1 MKVQAALEP
10 EIRALRWLGG
20 LSPLVQISLG
30 AVLIATVGLLDFLTG
45 TEIGF
50 SLFYVMPIAMLAW
63 LQGRRWGVA
72 ASLLSALAWF
82 WADRAAGQTPAN
94 DLVPVWN
101 ALIRLSFFVIITVLL
116 SSLHRSMRREVEL
129 ARIDSLT
136 GALNSRAFY
145 ELVNAEISRL
155 ERKSEPFTL
164 VYVDLDNFKPVNDQF
179 GHSVGDDALCCVV
192 EFARANLRRADL
204 ISRLGGDEFALL
216 LPTTSA
222 DSATRVL
229 SKLREGWLGEME
241 RNGWPITFSMGAL
254 TCTAPVDVDELI
266 KRADNLMYRVKRS
279 GKNAIEYATL

>member
-1 MKVQAALEP
+1 MHEETTLEP

-20 LSPLVQISLG
+20 LPPVVQVGLATS
-30 AVLIATVGLLDFLTG
+30 LIAAVGVLDFLTG
-45 TEIGF
+45 AEIGF

-63 LQGRRWGVA
+63 LRGRGWGIA

-82 WADRAAGQTPAN
+82 WADRAAGQVPTN
-94 DLVPVWN
+94 GLVPVWN
-101 ALIRLSFFVIITVLL
+101 ALIRLSLFIIITLL
-116 SSLHRSMRREVEL
+116 LASLHRSMRREVEL

-136 GALNSRAFY
+136 GALNTRAFY

-179 GHSVGDDALCCVV
+179 GHSVGDDALCSVV

-216 LPTTSA
+216 LPATNAESA
-222 DSATRVL
+222 NRVL
-229 SKLREGWLGEME
+229 SKLREME

-254 TCTAPVDVDELI
+254 TCTVPVDVDELI